1 LTMAHERRRAP
12 RYPVI
17 VSVEIS
23 ELQTDTHLRTRTSDL
38 TLTGCY
44 LDTTNFLPVGMEV
57 RLNISHNDAVFTALG
72 IVVSCQP
79 NLGMGVKFT
88 DVPLDQHA
96 LLDKWLTELVRD

>member
-1 LTMAHERRRAP
+1 
-12 RYPVI
+12 
-17 VSVEIS
+17 
-23 ELQTDTHLRTRTSDL
+23 
-38 TLTGCY
+38 
-44 LDTTNFLPVGMEV
+44 MEV